1 MTALGVLD
9 RYVRRA
15 HRASSA
21 SEEPPGCELCAQP
34 VAEVHRHVVDLVDRR
49 LLCACNACAVLF
61 ADHGG
66 RRFRTVPERVRID
79 PSWALTSRELDALQ
93 IPVGLAFFFRPSK
106 LGRWTV
112 VFPSPGGATEA
123 ELPDGAFEAFEERI
137 DPRGRALVRSIQDDV
152 EALLVRRG
160 RDGACTSFVVPI
172 DVCYEL
178 IALLRRHWQ
187 GFDGGPEAR
196 RVVDEFFARL
206 AERSEPSVER
216 TSATSRFE
224 RARKIADAVLFEGYL
239 LYPYRADA
247 TKNRYRWTFGVLAP
261 RSWSEAGGCE
271 PWWLEAQVLV
281 ETLHPRIRGRLR
293 FLRVV
298 VRRVE
303 AYLNG
308 AFYPVPELHVGER
321 LLVPWEEGE
330 VREIDI
336 PIDSSPRAPGGEAIV
351 PFSIPACEEIETFE
365 DASGRPVGRVVRT
378 RAAIQG
384 AIRVQVHDLGGAL
397 PLSRVSV
404 RVENLTPHPAEASRA
419 DAMHASLVSTH
430 LLLASEDGAFVSV
443 VDPPEH
449 AREAA
454 AKLMNVHTHPVL
466 AGEPG
471 TTDLVLCAPV
481 ILYDHPQISPESPG
495 DSFDATEIDELLAMR
510 TRTLT
515 PEEKARARA
524 TDPRGAEVVDR
535 AERLGEAALSE
546 LHATMKPRT
555 TRFVRG
561 QRVRIR
567 KKADGATGTDAQ
579 DFLYEGLLATV
590 EAVLEDVDGRA
601 YLAVTID
608 DDPAAELN
616 RWYGRFHHYYPDE
629 VEPL

>member
-1 MTALGVLD
+1 
-9 RYVRRA
+9 
-15 HRASSA
+15 
-21 SEEPPGCELCAQP
+21 
-34 VAEVHRHVVDLVDRR
+34 
-49 LLCACNACAVLF
+49 
-61 ADHGG
+61 
-66 RRFRTVPERVRID
+66 VPERVRID
-79 PSWALTSRELDALQ
+79 PSWALSSRELDALK

-123 ELPDGAFEAFEERI
+123 ELPERAFFELEERI
-137 DPRGRALVRSIQDDV
+137 DPRGRALLRSMQDDV

-160 RDGACTSFVVPI
+160 ADGICTSFVVPI

-178 IALLRRHWQ
+178 IALLRRHWK
-187 GFDGGPEAR
+187 GFDGGPDAR
-196 RVVDEFFARL
+196 RAVDELFARL
-206 AERSEPSVER
+206 AERSEPAIDRAS
-216 TSATSRFE
+216 TTSRFE
-224 RARKIADAVLFEGYL
+224 HARKIAHAVLFEGYV

-261 RSWSEAGGCE
+261 RSWSEGGRCE

-281 ETLHPRIRGRLR
+281 ESLRPRIRGCLR

-303 AYLNG
+303 AFVDG
-308 AFYPVPELHVGER
+308 TFQAVPELHVGER
-321 LLVPWEEGE
+321 LLVPWEEGA
-330 VREIDI
+330 VREFDL
-336 PIDSSPRAPGGEAIV
+336 PITTSPPAPGGEALL

-365 DASGRPVGRVVRT
+365 DASGRTMGRVVRS
-378 RAAIQG
+378 RAAIHG

-397 PLSRVSV
+397 SLSRVSI
-404 RVENLTPHPAEASRA
+404 RVENLTPCPAEASRA

-430 LLLASEDGAFVSV
+430 LLLASDDGAFVSV

-454 AKLMNVHTHPVL
+454 AHLLNVHTHPVL

-481 ILYDHPQISPESPG
+481 ILYDHPQIAPESPG
-495 DSFDATEIDELLAMR
+495 DSFDASEINELVAMR

-515 PEEKARARA
+515 PDEKARARA
-524 TDPRGAEVVDR
+524 TDPRAAEVVDR
-535 AERLGEAALSE
+535 ADRLGDAQLRE
-546 LHATMKPRT
+546 LHARTKPRM

-561 QRVRIR
+561 QRVRLR
-567 KKADGATGTDAQ
+567 RKADGATRTDAQ
-579 DFLYEGLLATV
+579 DFLYEGYLATI

-608 DDPAAELN
+608 GDSAAELN